1 MKVKDCMCNNVV
13 WLTPEATVS
22 DCAKLMCEQHIGS
35 VPVCDQNQTVVGFV
49 TDRDILLRTV
59 ACNKDI
65 NTTKLSEIMTT
76 KVCCCDANHD
86 IEEATKL
93 MCENQIRRI
102 PVIENNKIVGMLTLA
117 DLSKNEDISNYKF
130 ATTYDNICNY
140 NKKNDQ

>member
-13 WLTPEATVS
+13 WLTPDTTVS

-59 ACNKDI
+59 ACNKDT
-65 NTTKLSEIMTT
+65 NNTKLSEIMTT
-76 KVCCCDANHD
+76 KVCCCDANND
-86 IEEATKL
+86 IEQATKL
-93 MCENQIRRI
+93 MSENQIRRI
-102 PVIENNKIVGMLTLA
+102 PVIENNKIVGMLTLG
-117 DLSKNEDISNYKF
+117 DLSKNQEISNYKF
-130 ATTYDNICNY
+130 ASTYDDICGC